1 MATSGN
7 LAFATT
13 LYYVPRSGAKV
24 AVGEITG
31 IDGVEISADAQE
43 FTSHDS
49 DDRYREFQ
57 QALRDAGEFVVTGN
71 HVGTDAGQVA
81 IPAHFN
87 TDTAGGRKYMEIAF
101 PDGSGF
107 NMYCVCTGYKPSD
120 APVDGPME
128 FTASF
133 KPSGKPI
140 YGASRATGLTTPF
153 FALSEGDG
161 TVSPA
166 KASATYAYTAEV
178 ANGVT
183 SLTVT
188 PTSAG
193 GDSIY
198 VEDELVATGEA
209 SSAVSLSVGANVMTI
224 IVYDEDYLPA
234 RYEITV
240 TRAAA

>member
-1 MATSGN
+1 MTTSGSI
-7 LAFATT
+7 AFSTE
-13 LYYVPRSGAKV
+13 LNYVPQSGAKTE
-24 AVGEITG
+24 VGEVTN
-31 IDGVEISADAQE
+31 IDGVELTADALE

-49 DDRYREFQ
+49 TDRYREFEQ
-57 QALRDAGEFVVTGN
+57 GLRDAAEFSVSGI
-71 HVGTDAGQVA
+71 HVPANAGQVI
-81 IPAHFN
+81 IPTHFN
-87 TDTAGGRKYMEIAF
+87 LNTSGGRRYMEIEF

-128 FTASF
+128 FSASF

-166 KASATYAYTAEV
+166 KASATYAYTANV
-178 ANGVT
+178 ANGV
-183 SLTVT
+183 SALTIT

-193 GDSIY
+193 GDTIY
-198 VEDELVATGEA
+198 VEGETVASGNA
-209 SSAVSLSVGANVMTI
+209 SSSISLSVGENVLTV
-224 IVYDEDYLPA
+224 IVEDAGYLPA